1 LECNSHGPASQLVEF
16 TLTAT
21 LKKLQTTYL
30 DLCIIRCPVATEK
43 GAKLEDS
50 ESGQCCD
57 IVEMWNALEI
67 LCQRHLIKAI
77 GVSTLN
83 REQIDRILNKCTK
96 PPQVNYV
103 SDCNED
109 FLLFYR

>member
-1 LECNSHGPASQLVEF
+1 
-16 TLTAT
+16 
-21 LKKLQTTYL
+21 
-30 DLCIIRCPVATEK
+30 
-43 GAKLEDS
+43 
-50 ESGQCCD
+50 
-57 IVEMWNALEI
+57 MEI
-67 LCQRHLIKAI
+67 LCMKHLIKAI
-77 GVSTLN
+77 GVSTLS